1 LERRTDASRIALIVL
16 ALLATTAALQMMKVV
31 LVPIAFALMLACI
44 LTPFTALLRRIFPLK
59 ATGAAVV
66 LFILLTLVGLY
77 AASLTAES
85 LIKARSTLPADTERL
100 AGNVSRRVSE
110 LIQRQP
116 YLRGVLPAPGTI
128 DSLGDRNRLLLMT
141 GLRDRLADLSGW
153 VVQGFVVLVLV
164 LFLLAESEMLF
175 PKVVRF
181 FTPAQGD
188 ARASERTL
196 RKLVRQLRAYLIART
211 LINLALGLVVA
222 GALKLL
228 GVRFP
233 LALGAFAALT
243 NFVPYVGQVVGG
255 ALPVLVTLSQS
266 ESIGDALIVAAVYLA
281 VVTIEGYVITP
292 YVLGRSLDL
301 NGTTVLLACL
311 FWGFLWGLVGLILA
325 IPITVSMKLVF
336 QHVPEL
342 NRWAEL
348 MSRDWQTPVITGV
361 PQVIPKPEP
370 AVPARVEPTP
380 AREERVKDA
389 PAAT

>member
-1 LERRTDASRIALIVL
+1 
-16 ALLATTAALQMMKVV
+16 LLFL
-31 LVPIAFALMLACI
+31 
-44 LTPFTALLRRIFPLK
+44 
-59 ATGAAVV
+59 
-66 LFILLTLVGLY
+66 LLTMVGLY

-100 AGNVSRRVSE
+100 AGNMSRRVSE

-181 FTPAQGD
+181 FTAEKGD
-188 ARASERTL
+188 ARRSERTL
-196 RKLVRQLRAYLIART
+196 RKLVRQIRAYLVART
-211 LINLALGLVVA
+211 LINLALGVVVA
-222 GALKLL
+222 AALSLL

-255 ALPVLVTLSQS
+255 ALPVVVTLSQS

-325 IPITVSMKLVF
+325 IPITVSVKLVF

-348 MSRDWQTPVITGV
+348 MSRDWQTPVAAGV
-361 PQVIPKPEP
+361 PQVVPKVVEL
-370 AVPARVEPTP
+370 AVPARVEPP
-380 AREERVKDA
+380 PPREERIKDA

>member
-1 LERRTDASRIALIVL
+1 MERRTDASKTAIIVL
-16 ALLATTAALQMMKVV
+16 AVLATLAALQMMKVV
-31 LVPIAFALMLACI
+31 LVPVAFALLLACI
-44 LTPFTALLRRIFPLK
+44 LSPLTSLLRKVFPLGS
-59 ATGAAVV
+59 TGAAIV
-66 LFILLTLVGLY
+66 LFILLTMVGLY
-77 AASLTAES
+77 LASLTAES
-85 LIKARSTLPADTERL
+85 LIKARTTVPADMERL
-100 AGNVSRRVSE
+100 AGNMSRRVSDV
-110 LIQRQP
+110 LQRQP

-153 VVQGFVVLVLV
+153 VVQGLVVLVLV

-181 FTPAQGD
+181 FTPAEGD
-188 ARASERTL
+188 ARKAERTL
-196 RKLVRQLRAYLIART
+196 RKLIQQIRAYLVART

-222 GALKLL
+222 LALRLL
-228 GVRFP
+228 GVSFP

-243 NFVPYVGQVVGG
+243 NFVPYVGQVIGG

-266 ESIGDALIVAAVYLA
+266 ESVGDALIVAAVYLA

-311 FWGFLWGLVGLILA
+311 FWGFLWGLVGLVLA
-325 IPITVSMKLVF
+325 MPITVSVKLVF
-336 QHVPEL
+336 EHVPEL

-348 MSRDWQTPVITGV
+348 MSRDWRTPAFVEPPSAIA
-361 PQVIPKPEP
+361 KPET
-370 AVPARVEPTP
+370 AVAVGRTEVTHEPRRT
-380 AREERVKDA
+380 DA
-389 PAAT
+389 TTAT

>member
-1 LERRTDASRIALIVL
+1 LEGRSNASKTALIVL
-16 ALLATTAALQMMKVV
+16 ALLATMAALQMMKVV
-31 LVPIAFALMLACI
+31 LVPVAFALILACI
-44 LTPFTALLRRIFPLK
+44 LYPFTSLLRRILPLN
-59 ATGAAVV
+59 ATGAAVL
-66 LFILLTLVGLY
+66 LFLLLTMVGLY

-100 AGNVSRRVSE
+100 AGNMSRRVSE

-153 VVQGFVVLVLV
+153 VMQGFVVLVLV

-181 FTPAQGD
+181 FTTEKGD

-196 RKLVRQLRAYLIART
+196 RKLVRQIRAYLVART
-211 LINLALGLVVA
+211 LINLALGVVVA
-222 GALKLL
+222 LALSLL

-233 LALGAFAALT
+233 VALGAFAALT

-325 IPITVSMKLVF
+325 IPITVSVKLIF

-348 MSRDWQTPVITGV
+348 MSRDWQTPVIAGV
-361 PQVIPKPEP
+361 PPVIAKPVEP
-370 AVPARVEPTP
+370 AVIARVEPP
-380 AREERVKDA
+380 REERVKDA